1 MERSFVR
8 AVALATLLVLAVPA
22 ALGPA
27 AAQEQATVTLT
38 VVDRADE
45 RVGGVDLRV
54 VWNNGEG
61 SENVTTRVN
70 GQVLVD
76 VPSGADVEVRVTDDE
91 YLRNRP
97 AAFFGVTGGELE
109 VPVSLPGTA
118 RVTVSDASGPIEGA
132 DVRLSGNGVTRTVE
146 TGADGVAVLGP
157 VERGSYGVRVSQPGY
172 LSNST
177 GVVLDGT
184 VNRSV
189 TLSEAD
195 RQLSVRVVDD
205 HFEEPEALAEATVD
219 IQGVAT
225 LTTGSNGQ
233 RGTTVAVNSDYRLT
247 VTKQGYEAV
256 TRTVSVGESD
266 ESVTVAIQR
275 EDAVSIETTSDRVV
289 VGEVTRLTVT
299 DEYGQSVGGAAVSVE
314 GSQVGETDD
323 RGVYDLAVETAG
335 NQTVTVS
342 TDGLSASVVVEG
354 VEPGSQ
360 ATQSPTETAAPTET
374 ATATPTPDPTT
385 TGGGGPGFGAL
396 AGLVALLALAAFA
409 VLRR

>member
-146 TGADGVAVLGP
+146 TGTDGVAVLGP

-374 ATATPTPDPTT
+374 ATATPTPDRTT

>member
-97 AAFFGVTGGELE
+97 AAFFDVTGGELE

-299 DEYGQSVGGAAVSVE
+299 DEYGQPVGGAAVSVE

>member
-61 SENVTTRVN
+61 SENVTTRAN

-299 DEYGQSVGGAAVSVE
+299 DEYGQPVGGAAVSVE